1 MKMNHQE
8 ILQII
13 PHRYPF
19 LFVDGILECD
29 ENSYMVGYKNVTL
42 NEPYIYLDSKDSPR
56 LPESLIVECMAQVG
70 AVAIL
75 SRPENHT
82 KIMLFAAV
90 EDLQIHSAVYPGA
103 QLISH
108 VRPVFLKGTLGKMKA
123 TAYVSNQIVAEGF
136 FTYALADRVSK
147 LASS

>member
-1 MKMNHQE
+1 MKMNHQD

-19 LFVDGILECD
+19 LFIDGVLECD
-29 ENSYMVGYKNVTL
+29 EKSFIIGYKNVTL
-42 NEPYIYLDSKDSPR
+42 NEPYVYLDSRENPR

-75 SRPENHT
+75 SRPENQSR
-82 KIMLFAAV
+82 IMLFAAV
-90 EDLQIHSAVYPGA
+90 EDLQFHSPVYPGA

-108 VRPVFLKGTLGKMKA
+108 VQPVFLKGTLGKMKGV
-123 TAYVSNQIVAEGF
+123 AYVLNQIVAEGF
-136 FTYALADRVSK
+136 FTYALTDRVSK
-147 LASS
+147 PASL